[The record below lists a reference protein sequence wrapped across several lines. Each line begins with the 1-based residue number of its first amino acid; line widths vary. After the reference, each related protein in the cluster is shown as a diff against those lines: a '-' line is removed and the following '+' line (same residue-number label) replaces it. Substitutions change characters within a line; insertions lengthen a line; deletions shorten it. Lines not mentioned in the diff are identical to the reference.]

1 MKNNRSA
8 FTLVELLVVIAIIG
22 VMVGLLL
29 PAVQAAR
36 EAARRMSCG
45 NNLKQIGLA
54 THNYESAYR
63 QMPPSRIEIG
73 TAGAANAHH
82 AGWQL
87 MVLPFMEQTALFEQ
101 YNKNRSWY
109 DQVNGPAIITKV
121 PGFVCP
127 SAPEGRS
134 MPSAMR
140 LTARNLSWGSPVL
153 GSSDYAAINNIRKS
167 AWTVSGGTMPAP
179 DAREKPG
186 ALFPSTP
193 GRGIKFAEIL
203 DGLSNTIMIVEDA
216 GRPEVWING
225 KLTANPNGT
234 SGDGILGTLH
244 VEEGWGWADLQDSF
258 SLDGAN
264 QQGIANK
271 TNKTT
276 FVVTQNG
283 SCMINCT
290 NDGEI
295 YSFHSGGAHSLRC
308 DGSVQFLSAQMD
320 GLLLVNL
327 CTKNQREVIVEK

>member
-1 MKNNRSA
+1 MW
-8 FTLVELLVVIAIIG
+8 FTSIQCHFSVASGRKCTKEEYEEQSLRLHLGRVARG
-22 VMVGLLL
+22 DRHHRRDGCLLL

-63 QMPPSRIEIG
+63 QMPPSRIEIN
-73 TAGAANAHH
+73 TPLKHH
-82 AGWQL
+82 AGWQV
-87 MVLPFMEQTALFEQ
+87 MVLPFLEQTALYEQ
-101 YNKNRSWY
+101 YNKNRSWF
-109 DQVNGPAIITKV
+109 DQVNGPAITTKV
-121 PGFVCP
+121 PGLVCP

-134 MPSAMR
+134 MPSAVRM
-140 LTARNLSWGSPVL
+140 TARDLGWGTPVL
-153 GSSDYAAINNIRKS
+153 GSSDFAAINNIRKS
-167 AWTVSGGTMPAP
+167 AWVSSGGTMPAP

-186 ALFPSTP
+186 ALFPTAP
-193 GRGIKFAEIL
+193 GRGVKFAEIL
-203 DGLSNTIMIVEDA
+203 DGLSSTIMIVEDA

-225 KLTANPNGT
+225 KLTANPNGAT
-234 SGDGILGTLH
+234 GDNIFGTLH

-290 NDGEI
+290 TMARSIRSIQAELTRCVAMVR
-295 YSFHSGGAHSLRC
+295 YSS
-308 DGSVQFLSAQMD
+308 
-320 GLLLVNL
+320 
-327 CTKNQREVIVEK
+327 